1 MARQK
6 GIIKLLGTVGD
17 ITFYKAK
24 EGFLAREKGGV
35 DKERIMNDP
44 NFQRTRE
51 NGEEFG
57 RAGKSGKMLRT
68 AFRSVLLNSSDSRM
82 VGRLTRDMVK
92 VIQQDQVNERGKRNV
107 NDGDITLVKGFDF
120 NINGKL
126 STTLYAPYTSSLDR
140 VSGNVS
146 VDLSPFVPLNM
157 INAPSGTTHFKIEA
171 ASADVNFEDGSFNV
185 SNADT
190 GILPYDA
197 TETSAINLATSIP
210 ANSSEPIFLVL
221 GVEFYQEINGEK
233 YVLKNGAYNALQIIE
248 VSKV

>member
-35 DKERIMNDP
+35 DKNRIMNDP

-57 RAGKSGKMLRT
+57 RAGASGKMLRT
-68 AFRSVLLNSSDSRM
+68 AFRAVLMNSSDSRM
-82 VGRLTRDMVK
+82 VGRLTREMVK
-92 VIQQDQVNERGKRNV
+92 VLQKDEVSERGQRNV
-107 NDGDITLVKGFDF
+107 IDGDLSLLKGFDF

-126 STTLYAPYTSSLDR
+126 STTLYAPYSVTLDR
-140 VSGNVS
+140 VDGDVI
-146 VDLSPFVPLNM
+146 VDIPAFIPANM

-171 ASADVNFEDGSFNV
+171 AAAVVNFTDGSFNV

-197 TETSAINLATSIP
+197 VATSAISLATTLP
-210 ANSSEPIFLVL
+210 ANSTEPIFLVL
-221 GVEFYQEINGEK
+221 GVEFYQEINGEM
-233 YVLKNGAYNALQIIE
+233 YVLKNGAYNALQLIE
-248 VSKV
+248 VSQV